1 MAGALMCAAESV
13 LKKEIDHSMNLKT
26 GWLKDDW
33 KVFGELFLIFR
44 KKTVNLPQAGDD
56 ISNY

>member
-1 MAGALMCAAESV
+1 MCAAESV